1 MVFILSNCGKL
12 KKVNAVRLAQA
23 IEEIDT
29 TKELE
34 LGAFHTLQ
42 FDKLTMKSLRKPKFF
57 IDKNEYIR
65 PFIMRLLSRN
75 EIKKDT
81 LDSLKK

>member
-42 FDKLTMKSLRKPKFF
+42 FDKITNEKSEKAQAS
-57 IDKNEYIR
+57 IR
-65 PFIMRLLSRN
+65 TYT
-75 EIKKDT
+75 K
-81 LDSLKK
+81 

>member
-42 FDKLTMKSLRKPKFF
+42 FDKITNEKSEKAQITPYPK
-57 IDKNEYIR
+57 
-65 PFIMRLLSRN
+65 
-75 EIKKDT
+75 T
-81 LDSLKK
+81 